1 MYILF
6 LLIRCFNFI
15 VSNIFGITTK
25 KQIPAP
31 EVIFP
36 DKGPVIM
43 FCRLSIADYAR
54 STLPERRQEV
64 QTYIFFVPPFTFTL
78 TDLRFD
84 FHIVLLLL

>member
-1 MYILF
+1 
-6 LLIRCFNFI
+6 
-15 VSNIFGITTK
+15 
-25 KQIPAP
+25 
-31 EVIFP
+31 
-36 DKGPVIM
+36 M

-84 FHIVLLLL
+84 FHILLLLL

>member
-6 LLIRCFNFI
+6 ILFDKP
-15 VSNIFGITTK
+15 TK

-43 FCRLSIADYAR
+43 FCRYSIADYAR

-84 FHIVLLLL
+84 FRILLLLL